1 MEVVGTI
8 VFGQRIR
15 LTVQGKA
22 SVGQS
27 VAKATHDRAEVGLV
41 NRMDVVRGA
50 MMTQGD
56 IGQFR
61 VSVSDT
67 NGCQDG
73 AVVSDFY
80 FGARLVCE
88 RE

>member
-1 MEVVGTI
+1 
-8 VFGQRIR
+8 
-15 LTVQGKA
+15 
-22 SVGQS
+22 
-27 VAKATHDRAEVGLV
+27 
-41 NRMDVVRGA
+41 

-56 IGQFR
+56 IGQFP

-73 AVVSDFY
+73 TVVGDFY